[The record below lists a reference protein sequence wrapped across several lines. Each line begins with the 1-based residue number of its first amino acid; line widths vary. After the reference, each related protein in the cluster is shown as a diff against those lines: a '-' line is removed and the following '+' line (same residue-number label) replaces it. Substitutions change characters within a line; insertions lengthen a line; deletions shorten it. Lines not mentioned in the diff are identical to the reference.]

1 MSKFANIDCGQ
12 GTELKTVWT
21 NQFSVLKNRWNYILK
36 DINFKLGQGTINIWH
51 ARYGK
56 FDPDICISLGAS
68 TPNPTCPE
76 DMIDHTQAL
85 GL

>member
-1 MSKFANIDCGQ
+1 M
-12 GTELKTVWT
+12 
-21 NQFSVLKNRWNYILK
+21 K

-56 FDPDICISLGAS
+56 FDPDICISFGAS

-85 GL
+85 GLYRQRKITSLELSRYYAGYYECKFRDPI